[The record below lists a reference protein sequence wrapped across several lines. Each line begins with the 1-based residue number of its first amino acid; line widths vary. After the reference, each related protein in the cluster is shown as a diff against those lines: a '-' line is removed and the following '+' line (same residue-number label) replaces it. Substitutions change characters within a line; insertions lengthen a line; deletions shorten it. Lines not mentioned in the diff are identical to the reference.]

1 MTAAHSHA
9 HPDHHHGPHHHAGQT
24 SSRRFLTALLLTT
37 GFALLEAA
45 GGWWAGSL
53 ALLGDAGHMFSDAV
67 ALGLAGLA
75 AWMSRRPPSQRHS
88 YGLARAEVIA
98 AFLNGLLMLV
108 VVTGITVEA
117 IARLQTPRPVPGL
130 AGMVIA
136 ALGLAVNVLVLW
148 VLSRGSH
155 DLNTRGA
162 MLHVFGDLLGSV
174 AALLAGAVIVFTGW
188 MPIDAL
194 LSLVIGALILVS
206 TLRLLRESLHVL
218 MEGVPRHLDLATVGH
233 DLAAVPGV
241 VSVHDLH
248 IWSPASGSVA
258 LSAHVVVE
266 DLADWTRTLESLQAL
281 LMTRYGIGH
290 ATLQPESRD
299 GWMRPVPLV
308 PMSRPV
314 TPYRP

>member
-1 MTAAHSHA
+1 MTAAHH
-9 HPDHHHGPHHHAGQT
+9 HPHSGHHGPHDHAAPA
-24 SSRRFLTALLLTT
+24 SSRRLLTALWLTS

-75 AWMSRRPPSQRHS
+75 AWMARRPPSQRHS
-88 YGLARAEVIA
+88 YGLVRAEVIA
-98 AFLNGLLMLV
+98 AFLNGLLMLA

-117 IARLQTPRPVPGL
+117 IARLQAPRPVPGL
-130 AGMVIA
+130 AVMVIA

-188 MPIDAL
+188 TPIDAL
-194 LSLVIGALILVS
+194 LSLVISALILVS
-206 TLRLLRESLHVL
+206 TLRLLRESVHVL
-218 MEGVPRHLDLATVGH
+218 MEGVPRHLDLATVGQ

-248 IWSPASGSVA
+248 IWSPAAGSVA

-266 DLADWTRTLESLQAL
+266 DLADWTRTLESLQAR

-290 ATLQPESRD
+290 ATLQPESRT
-299 GWMRPVPLV
+299 GWMRPEPLV
-308 PMSRPV
+308 PMPRPD
-314 TPYRP
+314 TPHRP